1 MGPSHSQLKLLS
13 PEERILYKR
22 WLSRGLLLYGS
33 LMAFLI
39 FAVVANHTVRTSPS
53 DVAGDIH
60 TAVVSARK

>member
-1 MGPSHSQLKLLS
+1 
-13 PEERILYKR
+13 
-22 WLSRGLLLYGS
+22 
-33 LMAFLI
+33 MAFLI